1 MAALALPVALV
12 LGLVA
17 DLAGGLVSRLPGGPR
32 PGWRPVAGTWDEARR
47 LVRARS
53 RRARP
58 AVIEALGAAAAA
70 LGGGLAAAG
79 ALGLGPGSAA
89 VVYLSLALG
98 VAGLHLGRP
107 SQAGEVAAALSRR
120 DAVLAEPAFVVALG
134 ALLLRWRAFDL
145 DVIRATQT
153 VVGPGIS
160 VGPTLGA
167 VAIGVAAVVALAAGG
182 LRLGSPPGET
192 ARRAGQGRG
201 AGPRLLH
208 ALARWSV
215 GGATALVVAALVSGH
230 RLDASAAT
238 LPFVGAAVAAAVVI
252 GGASALLNRLRPGG
266 RAVAAAIALLM
277 AGGAV
282 ALAVMG

>member
-1 MAALALPVALV
+1 
-12 LGLVA
+12 
-17 DLAGGLVSRLPGGPR
+17 VSRLPGGPR
-32 PGWRPVAGTWDEARR
+32 PRWRPVGGTIDEARR
-47 LVRARS
+47 LFRARS

-58 AVIEALGAAAAA
+58 AVIEAFGAVAAGF
-70 LGGGLAAAG
+70 GGGLAAAG

-98 VAGLHLGRP
+98 VAGLHLCRP
-107 SQAGEVAAALSRR
+107 FQGGEVAVALSRR

-145 DVIRATQT
+145 DAIRATQT
-153 VVGPGIS
+153 VLGPGIS
-160 VGPTLGA
+160 VRPTLGA
-167 VAIGVAAVVALAAGG
+167 VAIGVAAVVTLAAGA

-192 ARRAGQGRG
+192 SRRAGQGRG

-230 RLDASAAT
+230 RLDPSAAT
-238 LPFVGAAVAAAVVI
+238 LPFAGAAVAAAVVI
-252 GGASALLNRLRPGG
+252 GGASALLSRLRPGG
-266 RAVAAAIALLM
+266 RAVAAVVALLL

-282 ALAVMG
+282 ALAVVG